1 MSRRLDGIHFDAA
14 RFGSTE
20 RATEQAQ
27 GLLGQAIG
35 RRRLHGVDKA
45 RTGRKND
52 TDSASRADET
62 DAAQLLLPTGNPGS
76 SLDEIL
82 LDFVMPRM
90 ADPTVLRRSVSILQA
105 CISRLVPDLDGG
117 QQLKSMAVTLIADEI
132 ERHRELLNRMQEG
145 VES

>member
-1 MSRRLDGIHFDAA
+1 MNRRLEGIYFDTA
-14 RFGSTE
+14 RLGSTE
-20 RATEQAQ
+20 RAAEQAQ

-45 RTGRKND
+45 RTARKD
-52 TDSASRADET
+52 DSGAASRADEADT
-62 DAAQLLLPTGNPGS
+62 QLLLPTGSPGS

-105 CISRLVPDLDGG
+105 CISHLLPNLDGG
-117 QQLKSMAVTLIADEI
+117 DQLKSMAATLINDEI
-132 ERHRELLNRMQEG
+132 ERHRELLSRLQEG
-145 VES
+145 VET